1 VKGKCFTGKYVSCTV
16 RITIGFRKRY
26 SERNELL
33 HAWYRNK
40 ELQQKM
46 EYHAR
51 SRSAN
56 VKELEVTPREE
67 KGRALMLKDGLE
79 AGIPQKEDA

>member
-1 VKGKCFTGKYVSCTV
+1 
-16 RITIGFRKRY
+16 
-26 SERNELL
+26 
-33 HAWYRNK
+33 
-40 ELQQKM
+40 M

-51 SRSAN
+51 TRSAN

-79 AGIPQKEDA
+79 AGIRQKEDA